1 MQTTDTQTPA
11 EALEAMLATAH
22 DLGIHNIATLRALV
36 FIREQE
42 RTVASA
48 IAAHVGI
55 SGSAV
60 TGTIDRL
67 VAAGLVERAHDQEDR
82 RQIFIALTPS
92 GESTVRQILA
102 A

>member
-11 EALEAMLATAH
+11 EALEAMLATAW
-22 DLGIHNIATLRALV
+22 DLGVHSIATLRALV
-36 FIREQE
+36 FIAERE

-55 SGSAV
+55 SAAGA
-60 TGTIDRL
+60 TGTLDRL
-67 VAAGLVERAHDQEDR
+67 ERALLIERVHDRKDR
-82 RQIFIALTPS
+82 RQIFIALTPA